1 MSHTLLQTVYQLTAK
16 VPPEVGAP
24 MQDPGSDLFDAVHR
38 KLPTAASFMGRCVSI
53 WVRLAAWEGQ

>member
-24 MQDPGSDLFDAVHR
+24 MQDPGSDLFDTVHR
-38 KLPTAASFMGRCVSI
+38 KLPSI
-53 WVRLAAWEGQ
+53 VYGKA

>member
-16 VPPEVGAP
+16 VPEMGAP

-38 KLPTAASFMGRCVSI
+38 KLPSI
-53 WVRLAAWEGQ
+53 VYGKVREPRSLGGHVAWCQD